1 MAICNE
7 WVVKRLDNHLRQ
19 YLRLPIER
27 DKEAS
32 KLAPF
37 GQGMGKM
44 SDCKMNIK
52 VKNSHIRK
60 EELTMRQ
67 HTGERIYGPAN
78 RKGQKVAPFRQGMGK
93 LSNCKRNI
101 TVKNSC

>member
-32 KLAPF
+32 KVAPF
-37 GQGMGKM
+37 GQQCSRLVGLPLVGLLQ
-44 SDCKMNIK
+44 
-52 VKNSHIRK
+52 V
-60 EELTMRQ
+60 LL
-67 HTGERIYGPAN
+67 
-78 RKGQKVAPFRQGMGK
+78 QK
-93 LSNCKRNI
+93 
-101 TVKNSC
+101 